1 MRRWQ
6 QRPPICGSMIPA
18 WLSER
23 CVTSNGIYGR
33 AGELYDSWR
42 AFAHERLVEPGS
54 PAEFARVME
63 MRGYV
68 VDRIPPLER
77 GRIRWGVRPR

>member
-1 MRRWQ
+1 
-6 QRPPICGSMIPA
+6 MIPA
-18 WLSER
+18 WLSAR
-23 CVTSNGIYGR
+23 CELGSGIYGR

-42 AFAHERLVEPGS
+42 KFAHEQLVEPGG

-63 MRGYV
+63 WRGYC